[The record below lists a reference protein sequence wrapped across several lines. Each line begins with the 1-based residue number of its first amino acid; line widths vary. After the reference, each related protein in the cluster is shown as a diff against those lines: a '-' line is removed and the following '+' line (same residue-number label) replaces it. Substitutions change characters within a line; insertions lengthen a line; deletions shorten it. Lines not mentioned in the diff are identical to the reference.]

1 MLYRNMSAPI
11 RKTSRDLLSEVE
23 RELNDLI
30 NEYDALGKRQEEIKK
45 RALVLENLKVA
56 LQKVL
61 GQDIDQPSLPGIP
74 IQKKGTPLG
83 NFLRTALAD
92 GQPKTTE
99 ELAVIAEK
107 TMSVPQGKSVRR
119 MINFALYALQ
129 RHGAVT
135 KNGEGRWQIK
145 QRH

>member
-1 MLYRNMSAPI
+1 MSVPI

-23 RELNDLI
+23 RELNDLMR
-30 NEYDALGKRQEEIKK
+30 EYDTLGKRQEEIKK
-45 RALVLENLKVA
+45 RGLALENLKGA
-56 LQKVL
+56 LKKVL
-61 GQDIDQPSLPGIP
+61 GQELDLQSTLPGIP

-92 GQPKTTE
+92 GHPKTTE

-107 TMSVPQGKSVRR
+107 TMPVPQGKSVRR

-135 KNGEGRWQIK
+135 RNSEGRWQIK
-145 QRH
+145 TRH